1 MPKKRAALKPK
12 KIYRNFYLMNNEVCN
27 MTAKHIERRLL
38 IIDDEANMRHM
49 LSTVLKKA
57 GYQVETA
64 ADGAEGLEMIQQS
77 PYDFILC
84 DIKMP
89 KMDGM
94 EFLKLSRDRIGG
106 ATVIMMS
113 AYGSIDTAID
123 AMKSGAYDYISKP
136 FKTDEVYLTLKK
148 AEERERLK
156 AENRLLK
163 ARIQKI
169 EGDYSFGKMVA
180 KSKAMQSVFQL
191 ANKAAQY
198 KTTILILGDSG
209 TGKELIARGIHYGG
223 ERAAGPL
230 VPVNCGGIPESLLES
245 ELFGY
250 KKGAFTG
257 ADRNKKGLF
266 QEAEGGTIFLDEI
279 GELPLSLQVKLLR
292 VLQENEIRR
301 VGDSKSLQIDA
312 RVIAATSKKLE
323 EEVEKGSFRE
333 DLYYRLNVMKVEI
346 PPLRERTEDI
356 PLLCKHFIGRF
367 NEILDKEISGLA
379 PDAMARLLEFQ
390 WPGNVRQLEN
400 AIERAMVIA
409 DEPLLMPE
417 HFAADLINNDLRSRE
432 DTVFE
437 GLSLKDAQKVVEKNL
452 ITQALNETEGNR
464 TRAARLLEISHPSL
478 LTKIKAYGIDL

>member
-1 MPKKRAALKPK
+1 MTVKNDKK
-12 KIYRNFYLMNNEVCN
+12 
-27 MTAKHIERRLL
+27 RLL

-57 GYQVETA
+57 DYQVETA
-64 ADGAEGLEMIQQS
+64 ADGAEGLEMIQKS

-89 KMDGM
+89 KMGGM
-94 EFLKLSRDRIGG
+94 EFLKLSRDRIDA

-113 AYGSIDTAID
+113 AYGSIDTAIE

-156 AENRLLK
+156 AENRSLK
-163 ARIQKI
+163 ERIQKI
-169 EGDYSFGKMVA
+169 EGDYNFGKMVA

-191 ANKAAQY
+191 SNKAAQY
-198 KTTILILGDSG
+198 KTTVLILGDSG
-209 TGKELIARGIHYGG
+209 TGKELIARGIHCGG
-223 ERAAGPL
+223 KRAAGPL

-257 ADRNKKGLF
+257 ADRDKKGLF
-266 QEAEGGTIFLDEI
+266 QEAERGTIFLDEI
-279 GELPLSLQVKLLR
+279 GELSLALQVKLLR
-292 VLQENEIRR
+292 VLQENEVRPL
-301 VGDSKSLQIDA
+301 GDSKSLQIDV
-312 RVIAATSKKLE
+312 RFIAATSKRLE
-323 EEVEKGSFRE
+323 EEVKKGSFRE
-333 DLYYRLNVMKVEI
+333 DLYYRLNVLTVKI

-367 NEILDKEISGLA
+367 NEVLDKDISGLA
-379 PDAMARLLEFQ
+379 PDAMSRLLDYH

-400 AIERAMVIA
+400 VIERAMVIA
-409 DEPLLMPE
+409 EDSLLLPE
-417 HFAADLINNDLRSRE
+417 HFAAELSNKDRRTGK
-432 DTVFE
+432 DTGFE
-437 GLSLKDAQKVVEKNL
+437 GLSLKHAQKVVEKEL
-452 ITQALNETEGNR
+452 ISQALTDTGGNR

>member
-1 MPKKRAALKPK
+1 
-12 KIYRNFYLMNNEVCN
+12 
-27 MTAKHIERRLL
+27 MTAKNVKKRLL

-57 GYQVETA
+57 DYQVETA

-89 KMDGM
+89 NMGGM
-94 EFLKLSRDRIGG
+94 EFLKLSRDRIGS
-106 ATVIMMS
+106 ATIIMMS
-113 AYGSIDTAID
+113 AYGSIDTAIE

-148 AEERERLK
+148 AEERESLK

-163 ARIQKI
+163 ERIQKI
-169 EGDYSFGKMVA
+169 EGDYNFGKMVA

-191 ANKAAQY
+191 SNKAAQY
-198 KTTILILGDSG
+198 KTTVLILGDSG

-223 ERAAGPL
+223 MRAAGPL

-266 QEAEGGTIFLDEI
+266 QEAEKGTIFLDEI

-292 VLQENEIRR
+292 VLQENEIRP
-301 VGDSKSLQIDA
+301 VGDSKSLQIDV
-312 RVIAATSKKLE
+312 RFITATSKKLE
-323 EEVEKGSFRE
+323 EEVKKGSFRE
-333 DLYYRLNVMKVEI
+333 DLYYRLNVITVKI

-367 NEILDKEISGLA
+367 NEILAKDISGLA
-379 PDAMARLLEFQ
+379 PDAMSRLLEYH

-400 AIERAMVIA
+400 VIERAMVIA
-409 DEPLLMPE
+409 DDSLLLPE
-417 HFAADLINNDLRSRE
+417 HFAAELMNQDRRTSTG
-432 DTVFE
+432 TVFE
-437 GLSLKDAQKVVEKNL
+437 KLSLKDAQKVVEEKL
-452 ITQALNETEGNR
+452 ISRALAETGGNR
-464 TRAARLLEISHPSL
+464 TRAAKLLEISHPSL
-478 LTKIKAYGIDL
+478 LTKIKVYGIDL